1 MAQKRG
7 WRNNSGPSGIFWRR
21 KASTHQNLSD
31 SQMHYLFITKNT
43 GASIGPETMKQVT
56 MKNPAAVP
64 IFLLAIAMGALFFLL
79 EVWPGLPS
87 STIETQTHGTLN
99 AK

>member
-1 MAQKRG
+1 
-7 WRNNSGPSGIFWRR
+7 
-21 KASTHQNLSD
+21 
-31 SQMHYLFITKNT
+31 
-43 GASIGPETMKQVT
+43 MKQVT

-64 IFLLAIAMGALFFLL
+64 MFLLAIAMGALLFLL

-87 STIETQTHGTLN
+87 STIETKTHGTLN